1 MRIPL
6 IALLSIIVINLLTD
20 AYIYY
25 QAKHCSIKYKWL
37 KKAHVVFSAI
47 LYIALA
53 IIAIA
58 PKKEV
63 DSNTLRI
70 LMWTLYA
77 YLSTYVP
84 KYTYLLVSSF
94 SFLPRLKKSKK
105 QYLLHYAGIILGIS
119 LFGIMWWGALVT
131 PKQLTIN
138 EVTVHSPQLPKAFEG
153 YRIVQFSDIHTGTY
167 GNDTT
172 IISNLVDRLNSLH
185 PDLLIF
191 TGDIVNRQTD
201 ELHPFIPVLKRL
213 HATDGIYSILGN
225 HDYGDYREWPTKEAK
240 QQNMEELISIQRDTL
255 HWKLLLN
262 EHDFLHRG
270 NDSIA
275 IIGIENWGEPPF
287 NTYGDLHK
295 AYPSLH
301 DANYKLLL
309 SHNPKHWEFEV
320 MDKANVDLTLSGHTH
335 AMQTMISIGKHR
347 FSPAKFRYNHWGG
360 LYIAQ
365 KGQQIYVNIGI
376 GEVGMPMRT
385 GAIPEITI
393 ITLRR

>member
-105 QYLLHYAGIILGIS
+105 QYLLH
-119 LFGIMWWGALVT
+119 M
-131 PKQLTIN
+131 
-138 EVTVHSPQLPKAFEG
+138 
-153 YRIVQFSDIHTGTY
+153 
-167 GNDTT
+167 
-172 IISNLVDRLNSLH
+172 
-185 PDLLIF
+185 
-191 TGDIVNRQTD
+191 
-201 ELHPFIPVLKRL
+201 
-213 HATDGIYSILGN
+213 
-225 HDYGDYREWPTKEAK
+225 
-240 QQNMEELISIQRDTL
+240 
-255 HWKLLLN
+255 
-262 EHDFLHRG
+262 
-270 NDSIA
+270 
-275 IIGIENWGEPPF
+275 
-287 NTYGDLHK
+287 
-295 AYPSLH
+295 
-301 DANYKLLL
+301 
-309 SHNPKHWEFEV
+309 
-320 MDKANVDLTLSGHTH
+320 
-335 AMQTMISIGKHR
+335 
-347 FSPAKFRYNHWGG
+347 PA
-360 LYIAQ
+360 
-365 KGQQIYVNIGI
+365 
-376 GEVGMPMRT
+376 
-385 GAIPEITI
+385 
-393 ITLRR
+393 